1 MKRRKDGRF
10 MKWFTVNGKRKPIY
24 GYSPEEVEEKIDQI
38 KFEQRMGLV
47 VGDTT
52 TVREWAQMWFKT
64 TKEGKVSTSTENG
77 YRNAINAH
85 IIPHFKETP
94 LREVR
99 PIHVQDLINSKKDKS
114 ASLQHAI
121 LIALRQMF
129 GAAIANGL
137 INTNPAEGIK
147 NTGKPA
153 EGKTPLDK
161 EQAEQLLATVKDT
174 RAEVFVHLALYCGLR
189 RGEILALEWKDID
202 FKNNTISVNKSLE
215 FIGNSSSVK
224 TPKTRAG
231 HRIVPLPESVKA
243 LLQAQN
249 HDTERVV
256 GNAKGKTVTRIAFR
270 RIWDIVIDGLQKPIE
285 LEEGQKLTDK
295 EKRENML
302 FYVTPHI
309 LRHTYCTTLYNA
321 GIDLKTAQKIM
332 GHSNI
337 SVTAQIYTHLDN
349 SHIAAAGEKL
359 NEFI

>member
-77 YRNAINAH
+77 YRNAINVH

-99 PIHVQDLINSKKDKS
+99 PIHVQALINSKEDTS
-114 ASLQHAI
+114 ASLQHSI
-121 LIALRQMF
+121 LITLKQMF
-129 GAAIANGL
+129 ETAIANGL
-137 INTNPAEGIK
+137 ITTNPADGIK
-147 NTGKPA
+147 NTGKPT
-153 EGKTPLDK
+153 EEKTPLTKTQID
-161 EQAEQLLATVKDT
+161 QLLAAVKDT
-174 RAEVFVHLALYCGLR
+174 RAEVFVCLALYCGLR
-189 RGEILALEWKDID
+189 RGEILALEWKDIN
-202 FKNNTISVNKSLE
+202 FENNTISVNKSLE
-215 FIGNSSSVK
+215 FIGNSSK
-224 TPKTRAG
+224 IKLPKTKAG
-231 HRIVPLPESVKA
+231 HRIVPLPESVKV
-243 LLQAQN
+243 LLLSQN
-249 HDTERVV
+249 HNTERVV
-256 GNAKGKTVTRIAFR
+256 GNVKGKTVTKIAFR
-270 RIWDIVIDGLQKPIE
+270 RMWDIVVEGLQKPIE
-285 LEEGQKLTDK
+285 LEEGQKLTEK
-295 EKRENML
+295 EKRDNMI
-302 FYVTPHI
+302 FSVTPHV
-309 LRHTYCTTLYNA
+309 LRHTYCTTLYDA

-349 SHIAAAGEKL
+349 SHIIAAGEKL